1 MLTAQL
7 LTIRREKIVPL
18 IKSGFVS
25 AHRQLLG
32 ADPRMGGVDVRWQ
45 TESGDVLQIVAN
57 FAGYEL
63 PMPALVD
70 GESLWRLRPDV
81 AGGLAS
87 GDMILAGPQPL
98 MRARAAGQPPA
109 RLATAG
115 VGEVA
120 NLPSPR

>member
-1 MLTAQL
+1 MDRASIDRSPAGARFRVLTAQL

-70 GESLWRLRPDV
+70 GESLWRSRPDV

-87 GDMILAGPQPL
+87 GDMIV
-98 MRARAAGQPPA
+98 
-109 RLATAG
+109 RLG
-115 VGEVA
+115 R
-120 NLPSPR
+120 NR